1 MCRGKGRQVEEGS
14 YLIQQER
21 NRMEHFDGNGSFSFL
36 PQNVSSLVFTGITQE
51 RTHEAG
57 GLDQS
62 AAHKLGD
69 DLSS

>member
-14 YLIQQER
+14 CLIQQER
-21 NRMEHFDGNGSFSFL
+21 NRMGHFDGNGSFSFL
-36 PQNVSSLVFTGITQE
+36 PPKCSLVFTGITQE

>member
-1 MCRGKGRQVEEGS
+1 
-14 YLIQQER
+14 
-21 NRMEHFDGNGSFSFL
+21 MEMEVFL
-36 PQNVSSLVFTGITQE
+36 SCPQNVSSLVFTGITQE

-69 DLSS
+69 DLSSLPPDSVHLFLGTV

>member
-1 MCRGKGRQVEEGS
+1 
-14 YLIQQER
+14 
-21 NRMEHFDGNGSFSFL
+21 MEMEVFL
-36 PQNVSSLVFTGITQE
+36 SCPQNVSPLVFTGITQE